1 HATAPASRALGV
13 VTAGQRDTGCYSIT
27 KVKRLGKHEVTR
39 FCAPRVWQEPL
50 HNSECHRRSLSLALS
65 LHRFH
70 GTHDLPL
77 GVADWLGGGA
87 GATGPVSALSLSL
100 SLSLCSLSASFTC
113 LCPPSR

>member
-1 HATAPASRALGV
+1 RALGV
-13 VTAGQRDTGCYSIT
+13 VTAGQRDTGCCSIT

-87 GATGPVSALSLSL
+87 GATGTVSALSLSL
-100 SLSLCSLSASFTC
+100 SLSLSAASPSCTFISHCSRGST
-113 LCPPSR
+113 